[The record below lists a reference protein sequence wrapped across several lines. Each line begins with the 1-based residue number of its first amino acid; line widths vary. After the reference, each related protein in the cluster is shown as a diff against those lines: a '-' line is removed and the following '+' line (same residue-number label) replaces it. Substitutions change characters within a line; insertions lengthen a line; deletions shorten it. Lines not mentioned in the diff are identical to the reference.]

1 MLFRSPVDR
10 AAFPKSSVHE
20 QSMNKKVSLFVQG
33 IRLRRSHVPQK
44 PCERGV
50 ISKVCVPKAIL
61 EQKRAVICSRNTVTQ
76 ILYASEALWT
86 GCHFGNW
93 NIGTKYG
100 HFVFHEFFNWVGKRL
115 CGKADTYGIHGLRSC
130 FEMFQLIFYK
140 IFPAEKSV
148 SFQSQWSPI
157 APSNNRIFIS
167 KIFHKIF
174 NRTFQN
180 SF

>member
-20 QSMNKKVSLFVQG
+20 QSMNKKVSLFVHG

-61 EQKRAVICSRNTVTQ
+61 EQNRAVICSRNTVTQ

-100 HFVFHEFFNWVGKRL
+100 HFVFYEFFNWVGKRL
-115 CGKADTYGIHGLRSC
+115 CGKADTYGIHGLYSASGKSRGTNVTDLRIILCSSLQSC
-130 FEMFQLIFYK
+130 IRKQSPER
-140 IFPAEKSV
+140 PA
-148 SFQSQWSPI
+148 F
-157 APSNNRIFIS
+157 RGLCIS
-167 KIFHKIF
+167 CYALGI
-174 NRTFQN
+174 RTGN
-180 SF
+180 